1 MFGRSGVRQFVV
13 LAVAAMVV
21 ASCGGAAGEVAR
33 RPSGD
38 SGSVSARVAFEGDLL
53 AGVPD
58 DCRLVEAV
66 GAPDDPSA
74 DVEAFGGVVV
84 SGLDA
89 GVDRGPLVAVDAGDG
104 SGTTVVAAVLF
115 DGDTAVWV
123 VEPEAGP
130 EVTSANRAAATASSF
145 PLEAVDTAGDDP
157 VAYAMASAT
166 DCSEAAAAPFRPVE
180 PEPAPSMRPDLL
192 VLAPDPA
199 APGDT
204 VAMRFPEESGRGVA
218 FQLDQQIGG
227 EWFTRYWLTSDGNGG
242 RPISVPV
249 YTEGYGVPDVGVG
262 GPGPDHIVLP
272 DDVVAGS
279 YRICTANAGDEF
291 CASVEISDED

>member
-1 MFGRSGVRQFVV
+1 
-13 LAVAAMVV
+13 MVV
-21 ASCGGAAGEVAR
+21 AGCGGAPGRVAR

-38 SGSVSARVAFEGDLL
+38 AGSVSARAAFEGDLL

-66 GAPDDPSA
+66 GAPDDASA

-130 EVTSANRAAATASSF
+130 AVSSANRAAATVSSF
-145 PLEAVDTAGDDP
+145 PLETVDTAGEDP
-157 VAYAMASAT
+157 VASAMALAT

-192 VLAPDPA
+192 VLAPDPV

-204 VAMRFPEESGRGVA
+204 VAMRFPEETGRGVA
-218 FQLDQQIGG
+218 FQLDQQIGD
-227 EWFTRYWLTSDGNGG
+227 EWSTRYWLTSDGNGG
-242 RPISVPV
+242 RPFSVPV

-262 GPGPDHIVLP
+262 GPGPDRVVLP
-272 DDVVAGS
+272 DDAAPGS

-291 CASVEISDED
+291 CAPLEISGGD